1 MCGRY
6 YVDEDTANEIEHI
19 VRSVDSGTIRNLS
32 GDIHPSE
39 SATVLTGRKPS
50 LTAEFM
56 NWGFPGYQKKGLTI
70 NARAETALEK
80 RMFRE
85 SILHRRCVIPARH
98 FYEWDREKNK
108 VTFFREKST
117 VIFMAGFYNCFQGQD
132 RFIILTT
139 AANASVERVHDRMPL
154 ILEKQELEEW
164 VYDEKFLDYALHK
177 DSPMLQQYQPYVQ
190 QSLF

>member
-6 YVDEDTANEIEHI
+6 YVDEETANEIEHI
-19 VRSVDSGTIRNLS
+19 VRSVDSETMRNLS
-32 GDIHPSE
+32 GDIHPSD
-39 SATVLTGRKPS
+39 SAVVLTGRTPS
-50 LTAEFM
+50 LTSELM
-56 NWGFPGYQKKGLTI
+56 NWGFPGYQKKGLLI

-85 SILHRRCVIPARH
+85 SILYRRCVIPARH

-108 VTFFREKST
+108 VTFFREKSP

-164 VYDEKFLDYALHK
+164 VYDEKFLDYALRK
-177 DSPMLQQYQPYVQ
+177 DSPILQQYQPYVQ

>member
-6 YVDEDTANEIEHI
+6 YVDEETANEIEHI
-19 VRSVDSGTIRNLS
+19 VRSVDSGIIRKLS

-39 SATVLTGRKPS
+39 SAAVLTGRKPS
-50 LTAEFM
+50 LTAELM
-56 NWGFPGYQKKGLTI
+56 NWGFPGYQNKGLLI

-98 FYEWDREKNK
+98 FYEWDQGKNQ
-108 VTFFREKST
+108 VTFFREESP

-139 AANASVERVHDRMPL
+139 VANASVERIHDRMPL

-164 VYDEKFLDYALHK
+164 VYDEKFLDHAPHK
-177 DSPMLQQYQPYVQ
+177 GSPMLQQYQTYVQ

>member
-6 YVDEDTANEIEHI
+6 YVDEETANEIEHI
-19 VRSVDSGTIRNLS
+19 VRSVDSGTMRNLS

-39 SATVLTGRKPS
+39 SAVVLTGRTLS
-50 LTAEFM
+50 LTSELM
-56 NWGFPGYQKKGLTI
+56 NWGFPGYQKKGLLI

-98 FYEWDREKNK
+98 FYEWDQEKNQ
-108 VTFFREKST
+108 VTFFREESP

-139 AANASVERVHDRMPL
+139 AANAFVERVHDRIPL

-164 VYDEKFLDYALHK
+164 VYDEKYLDYALHK